1 MRDSIPF
8 PSTLKAIAENFST
21 IIIYISIYEKI
32 DEFWNGQ
39 REREWERIITIS
51 ELANV
56 ENN

>member
-39 REREWERIITIS
+39 REREG
-51 ELANV
+51 
-56 ENN
+56 ENNNNIRAG